1 MPLPAYV
8 IIRAAQQATQGD
20 NVKLWIEKDGSIVG
34 CPRVYFQPA
43 ATVANLREHHRAAF
57 IRGRVRARPIKLQ
70 KEGRWALFRAP
81 VIPQVAFDEF
91 VAQQQ
96 SKLGILAGAWGDA
109 AAKLRVRLPA
119 IARRHKSGACQILMG
134 RDSYRV
140 RMTNT
145 VSYASDADL
154 KRRAEFV
161 LDSNKRRKRLA
172 TRIKA
177 EITAVLKRKL
187 K

>member
-1 MPLPAYV
+1 MARFFPREVIDWSEEHLHPLRAFALRTIEPAGITGV
-8 IIRAAQQATQGD
+8 VLRLWRTAVLSSDNAQL
-20 NVKLWIEKDGSIVG
+20 VV
-34 CPRVYFQPA
+34 
-43 ATVANLREHHRAAF
+43 
-57 IRGRVRARPIKLQ
+57 
-70 KEGRWALFRAP
+70 
-81 VIPQVAFDEF
+81 
-91 VAQQQ
+91 
-96 SKLGILAGAWGDA
+96 LGILAGAWGDA